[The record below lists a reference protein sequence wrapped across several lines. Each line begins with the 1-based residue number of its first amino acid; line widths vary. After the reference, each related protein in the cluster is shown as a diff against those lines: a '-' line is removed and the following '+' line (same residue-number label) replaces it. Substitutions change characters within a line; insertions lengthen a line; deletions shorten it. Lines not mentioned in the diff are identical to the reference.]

1 MSEQLLMTAP
11 LNALSRAPAAL
22 LHGLDGLVSRRL
34 AGMPCDQEAIHPFR
48 VRLAQSPAQH
58 RTASLLVQRMYAWR
72 GYQGVGGG
80 PREDGPQRTLVVCEG
95 ASILGTLSVAA
106 DRPGYSLSVEQS
118 FPRQVEE
125 LRRAGHRLCE
135 FTKLAVDGEARS
147 KELLG
152 SLFHAA
158 YRYADNV
165 HGAETVL
172 VEVNPRHVRFYA
184 RLLGFEVVSG
194 VQQNA
199 RVNAPAVLL
208 TLNLAYGLNE
218 IARLGGKPH
227 LAAAEKSFYP
237 YFLSPVGE
245 AEVFIGSWSRSRSA

>member
-1 MSEQLLMTAP
+1 MSEQILMAAP
-11 LNALSRAPAAL
+11 ADALSAAPAAL

-34 AGMPCDQEAIHPFR
+34 TGLPCGEEALYPYR
-48 VRLAQSPAQH
+48 VQLAQSPAQH

-72 GYQGVGGG
+72 GYQGVGG
-80 PREDGPQRTLVVCEG
+80 PLQDSPQRTLVVCEG
-95 ASILGTLSVAA
+95 ESILGTLSIAA
-106 DRPGYSLSVEQS
+106 DKPGYSLSVEQS

-152 SLFHAA
+152 ALFHAA
-158 YRYADNV
+158 YRYADHV
-165 HGAETVL
+165 HGAETIL

-194 VQQNA
+194 VQQNE

-208 TLNLAYGLNE
+208 TLNLAYGLSE

-227 LAAAEKSFYP
+227 LAATEKSFYP
-237 YFLSPVGE
+237 YFLSPSG
-245 AEVFIGSWSRSRSA
+245 AARAFAGSWSRGRNA